1 MVAHLTTIKPATNHA
16 EQSVELSYDS
26 DTNSFHHLDDEYTP
40 IDDP

>member
-1 MVAHLTTIKPATNHA
+1 MVAHLTTKSTTNHV
-16 EQSVELSYDS
+16 EQSLELSYDS